1 MVKHWYALLGMLIY
15 MFASYGMQQPTAET
29 LCKMV
34 IHLDLKTYRLADY
47 QPMNIE
53 QLHECFDTL
62 KAAGKKIGMQIHGK
76 NTDFKTYLLL
86 RLRAAKFAVDNIEP
100 ELSAGLMGKLMIPK
114 SINIQTVDL
123 SSNELTAIPSE
134 VLEFKQLKKL
144 LMARNKITKF
154 PDELVFMKSLEE
166 ADFSHNLIETMQNS
180 TAEWIGKDPQIVRF
194 NISHNKLSP
203 TKQEELRTEWNKNK
217 NKKKEDLILGETQRN
232 KINATI
238 ENSCG
243 DPV

>member
-1 MVKHWYALLGMLIY
+1 MVKHWYAVLGMLIY

-86 RLRAAKFAVDNIEP
+86 RLKAARFAVDNIDP
-100 ELSAGLMGKLMIPK
+100 ELPVGLIGKLMIPK

-123 SSNELTAIPSE
+123 SNNELTQLPE
-134 VLEFKQLKKL
+134 ELLEFKQLKRL
-144 LMARNKITKF
+144 LMSRNKIAKF

-166 ADFSHNLIETMQNS
+166 ADFSYNLIETVQDK
-180 TAEWIGKDPQIVRF
+180 AEWIGRDPQLTRF
-194 NISHNKLSP
+194 NISHNKL
-203 TKQEELRTEWNKNK
+203 TVTEQEKLRTEWNKNIK
-217 NKKKEDLILGETQRN
+217 KKKEDLILDQAKEN
-232 KINATI
+232 KMSTTI